1 MSHFSIFKHSNSTHS
16 DKIYFPSLCLCVF
29 VSLCWCMILVLRTRF
44 VKSIVM
50 PCDQACHMMQF
61 GHCSYNLNICQLFSL
76 LEIQ

>member
-16 DKIYFPSLCLCVF
+16 DKIEFPSLYPCV
-29 VSLCWCMILVLRTRF
+29 LYMILVLPKRF

-61 GHCSYNLNICQLFSL
+61 GHCSYNLNICQLFSM